1 MSILGSVDVICAI
14 YMHLM
19 NHHYNIIMITLQL
32 ESDAVQAA
40 KADMFGILTRQVE
53 EWHPHRVLCKRF
65 NIPDP
70 YPG

>member
-1 MSILGSVDVICAI
+1 MLFT
-14 YMHLM
+14 
-19 NHHYNIIMITLQL
+19 NHHMVTLQP

>member
-1 MSILGSVDVICAI
+1 MWMSFVLFT
-14 YMHLM
+14 
-19 NHHYNIIMITLQL
+19 NHHMVTLQP

-70 YPG
+70 YPR